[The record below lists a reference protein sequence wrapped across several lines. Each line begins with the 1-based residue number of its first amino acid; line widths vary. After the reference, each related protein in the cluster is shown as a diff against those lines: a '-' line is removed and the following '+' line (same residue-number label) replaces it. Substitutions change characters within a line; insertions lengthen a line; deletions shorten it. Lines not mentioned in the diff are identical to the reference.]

1 MVIPTVFECFPNA
14 IVSKVWVIGQFAQG
28 TMTGNVFNPL
38 RYVDVIIDEGSNTQ
52 IDNAPNAQT
61 MLSDT
66 LLYARPEQMP
76 VTSSKALTSDYML
89 YNEEEDT
96 YYAIIDAGIG
106 KNQETGV
113 VEHIEL
119 KIRETEASNYAPQ
132 CQNHA

>member
-14 IVSKVWVIGQFAQG
+14 IVSKVWQIGQFAKG
-28 TMTGNVFNPL
+28 SAVGNVYNPL
-38 RYVDVIIDEGSNTQ
+38 GFVDVIVDEGSNTD
-52 IDNAPNAQT
+52 INDAPNAQT

-76 VTSSKALTSDYML
+76 VVSSKALVSDYML
-89 YNEEEDT
+89 YNTEEDS

-119 KIRETEASNYAPQ
+119 KVRETEAEVYGEK
-132 CQNHA
+132 C

>member
-14 IVSKVWVIGQFAQG
+14 IVSKVWQIGQFAKG
-28 TMTGNVFNPL
+28 SAVGNVYNPL
-38 RYVDVIIDEGSNTQ
+38 GFVDVIVDEGSNTD
-52 IDNAPNAQT
+52 INDAPNAQT

-76 VTSSKALTSDYML
+76 VASSKALVSDYML
-89 YNEEEDT
+89 YNTEEDS

-119 KIRETEASNYAPQ
+119 KVRETEAEVYGEE
-132 CQNHA
+132 C